1 MNNILMYVWL
11 LVGFFLLIKGADL
24 FVDGTSS
31 IAKLLKVPSI
41 IIGLTIVA
49 MGTSAP
55 EMAVSVG
62 AAIKGQNDIV
72 ISNVL
77 GSNIF
82 NLLVVAGGCAVIKS
96 LPVSIDLRKRDFPF
110 SIGIAALLLFFCLN
124 SLIIGGKGFTINR
137 TEGIILFAGLMAYLG
152 FLVYSA
158 VKGRTGLPGDE
169 EIKTMSPL
177 KSVFYTALGIA
188 GIVVGGDLVVDSASD
203 IAAAFGLSQTII
215 GLTILAV
222 GTSLPELVTS
232 LVATRK
238 GENDLAMGNVIGSNI
253 FNILGV
259 LGLSAA
265 VSPVKVSGFSV
276 IDLSLF
282 IGFCLIIYL
291 VTFFRN
297 KIERLPG
304 ILMVLTYLGYMTS
317 VSYTHLTLPTIA

>member
-110 SIGIAALLLFFCLN
+110 SIGIAALLLLFCLN
-124 SLIIGGKGFTINR
+124 SLIIWGKGFTINR

-304 ILMVLTYLGYMTS
+304 ILMVLTYLGYMTYA
-317 VSYTHLTLPTIA
+317 VMREVF

>member
-177 KSVFYTALGIA
+177 KSVFYTALCIA

-291 VTFFRN
+291 VTYFRN

-304 ILMVLTYLGYMTS
+304 ILMVLTYLGYMTYA
-317 VSYTHLTLPTIA
+317 VMREVF

>member
-1 MNNILMYVWL
+1 MTNNILMYVWL

-238 GENDLAMGNVIGSNI
+238 SENDLAMGNVIGSNI

-291 VTFFRN
+291 VTYFRN

-304 ILMVLTYLGYMTS
+304 ILMVLTYLGYMTYA
-317 VSYTHLTLPTIA
+317 VMREVF

>member
-304 ILMVLTYLGYMTS
+304 ILMVLTYLGYMTYA
-317 VSYTHLTLPTIA
+317 VMR

>member
-110 SIGIAALLLFFCLN
+110 SIGIAAHLLFFCLN

-291 VTFFRN
+291 VTYFRN

-304 ILMVLTYLGYMTS
+304 ILMVLTYLGYMTYA
-317 VSYTHLTLPTIA
+317 VMREVF

>member
-1 MNNILMYVWL
+1 
-11 LVGFFLLIKGADL
+11 
-24 FVDGTSS
+24 
-31 IAKLLKVPSI
+31 
-41 IIGLTIVA
+41 
-49 MGTSAP
+49 
-55 EMAVSVG
+55 
-62 AAIKGQNDIV
+62 
-72 ISNVL
+72 
-77 GSNIF
+77 
-82 NLLVVAGGCAVIKS
+82 
-96 LPVSIDLRKRDFPF
+96 
-110 SIGIAALLLFFCLN
+110 
-124 SLIIGGKGFTINR
+124 
-137 TEGIILFAGLMAYLG
+137 
-152 FLVYSA
+152 
-158 VKGRTGLPGDE
+158 
-169 EIKTMSPL
+169 MSPL

-291 VTFFRN
+291 VTYFRN

-304 ILMVLTYLGYMTS
+304 ILMVLTYLGYMTYA
-317 VSYTHLTLPTIA
+317 VMREVF

>member
-137 TEGIILFAGLMAYLG
+137 TEGIILFAGLMEYLG

-291 VTFFRN
+291 VTYFRN

-304 ILMVLTYLGYMTS
+304 ILMVLTYLGYMTYA
-317 VSYTHLTLPTIA
+317 VMREVF

>member
-82 NLLVVAGGCAVIKS
+82 NLLVVAGGCAVIKG

-188 GIVVGGDLVVDSASD
+188 GIVVGGDLVVDSARD

-291 VTFFRN
+291 VTYFRN

-304 ILMVLTYLGYMTS
+304 ILMVLTYLGYMTYA
-317 VSYTHLTLPTIA
+317 VMREVF

>member
-11 LVGFFLLIKGADL
+11 LIGFFLLIKGADL

-82 NLLVVAGGCAVIKS
+82 NLLVVAGGCAVIKN
-96 LPVSIDLRKRDFPF
+96 LPVSSDLRKRDFPF

-137 TEGIILFAGLMAYLG
+137 VEGIILFAGLMAYLG

-291 VTFFRN
+291 VTYFRN

-304 ILMVLTYLGYMTS
+304 ILMVLTYLGYMTYA
-317 VSYTHLTLPTIA
+317 VMREVF

>member
-1 MNNILMYVWL
+1 MNSILMYVWL

-304 ILMVLTYLGYMTS
+304 ILMVLTYLGYMTYA
-317 VSYTHLTLPTIA
+317 VMREVF

>member
-304 ILMVLTYLGYMTS
+304 ILMVLTYLGYMTYA
-317 VSYTHLTLPTIA
+317 VMREVF

>member
-188 GIVVGGDLVVDSASD
+188 WNSGGRRLVVDSASD

-291 VTFFRN
+291 VTYFRN
-297 KIERLPG
+297 KIE
-304 ILMVLTYLGYMTS
+304 MTS
-317 VSYTHLTLPTIA
+317 RYFNGVDISWIYDICCYA

>member
-124 SLIIGGKGFTINR
+124 SLIIEGKGFTINR

-304 ILMVLTYLGYMTS
+304 ILMVLTYLGYMTYA
-317 VSYTHLTLPTIA
+317 VMREVF

>member
-96 LPVSIDLRKRDFPF
+96 LPVSSDLRKRDFPF

-291 VTFFRN
+291 VTYFRN

-304 ILMVLTYLGYMTS
+304 ILMVLTYLGYMTYA
-317 VSYTHLTLPTIA
+317 VMREVF

>member
-158 VKGRTGLPGDE
+158 VKCRTGLPGDE

-177 KSVFYTALGIA
+177 KRVFYTALGIA
-188 GIVVGGDLVVDSASD
+188 GIVVGGDLVVDSTSD

-291 VTFFRN
+291 VTYFRN

-304 ILMVLTYLGYMTS
+304 ILMVLTYLGYMTYA
-317 VSYTHLTLPTIA
+317 VMREVF

>member
-169 EIKTMSPL
+169 EIRTMSPL

-291 VTFFRN
+291 VTYFRN

-304 ILMVLTYLGYMTS
+304 ILMVLTYLGYMTYA
-317 VSYTHLTLPTIA
+317 VMREVF

>member
-203 IAAAFGLSQTII
+203 IAAAFGLSQKII

-291 VTFFRN
+291 VTYFRN

-304 ILMVLTYLGYMTS
+304 ILMVLTYLGYMTYA
-317 VSYTHLTLPTIA
+317 VMREVF

>member
-304 ILMVLTYLGYMTS
+304 ILMELTYLGYMTYA
-317 VSYTHLTLPTIA
+317 VMREVF

>member
-276 IDLSLF
+276 IYLSLF

-291 VTFFRN
+291 VTYFRN

-304 ILMVLTYLGYMTS
+304 ILMVLTYLGYMTYA
-317 VSYTHLTLPTIA
+317 VMREVF

>member
-82 NLLVVAGGCAVIKS
+82 NLLVVAGGCAVIKN
-96 LPVSIDLRKRDFPF
+96 LPVSSDLRKRDFPF

-158 VKGRTGLPGDE
+158 VKGRTDLPGDE

-291 VTFFRN
+291 VTYFRN

-304 ILMVLTYLGYMTS
+304 ILMVLTYLGYMTYA
-317 VSYTHLTLPTIA
+317 VMREVF

>member
-188 GIVVGGDLVVDSASD
+188 GIVVGGDLVVDYASD

-291 VTFFRN
+291 VTYFRN

-304 ILMVLTYLGYMTS
+304 ILMVLTYLGYMTYA
-317 VSYTHLTLPTIA
+317 VMREVF

>member
-291 VTFFRN
+291 VMFFRN

-304 ILMVLTYLGYMTS
+304 ILMVLTYLGYMTYA
-317 VSYTHLTLPTIA
+317 VMREVF

>member
-215 GLTILAV
+215 GLTILDV

-291 VTFFRN
+291 VTYFRN

-304 ILMVLTYLGYMTS
+304 ILMVLTYLGYMTYA
-317 VSYTHLTLPTIA
+317 VMREVF

>member
-31 IAKLLKVPSI
+31 IAKLLKVQSI

-62 AAIKGQNDIV
+62 AAINGQNDIV

-304 ILMVLTYLGYMTS
+304 ILMVLTYLGYMTYA
-317 VSYTHLTLPTIA
+317 VMREVF

>member
-1 MNNILMYVWL
+1 MYVWL

-291 VTFFRN
+291 VTYFRN

-304 ILMVLTYLGYMTS
+304 ILMVLTYLGYMTYA
-317 VSYTHLTLPTIA
+317 VMREVF

>member
-1 MNNILMYVWL
+1 MNNILLYVWL

-96 LPVSIDLRKRDFPF
+96 LPVSSDLRKRDFPF

-203 IAAAFGLSQTII
+203 RAAAFGLSQTII

-304 ILMVLTYLGYMTS
+304 ILMVLTYLGYMTYA
-317 VSYTHLTLPTIA
+317 VMREVF

>member
-1 MNNILMYVWL
+1 MNNILLYVWL

-96 LPVSIDLRKRDFPF
+96 LPVSSDLRKRDFPF

-188 GIVVGGDLVVDSASD
+188 GLVVGGDLVVDSASD
-203 IAAAFGLSQTII
+203 RAAAFGLSQTII

-304 ILMVLTYLGYMTS
+304 ILMVLTYLGYMTYA
-317 VSYTHLTLPTIA
+317 VMREVF

>member
-177 KSVFYTALGIA
+177 KSVFYTALGIS

-304 ILMVLTYLGYMTS
+304 ILMVLTYLGYMTYA
-317 VSYTHLTLPTIA
+317 VMREVF

>member
-265 VSPVKVSGFSV
+265 ISPVKVSGFSV

-291 VTFFRN
+291 VTYFRN

-304 ILMVLTYLGYMTS
+304 ILMVLTYLGYMTYA
-317 VSYTHLTLPTIA
+317 VMREVF

>member
-282 IGFCLIIYL
+282 IGFCLIFYL
-291 VTFFRN
+291 VTYFRN

-304 ILMVLTYLGYMTS
+304 ILMVLTYLGYMTYA
-317 VSYTHLTLPTIA
+317 VMREVF

>member
-169 EIKTMSPL
+169 DIKTMSPL

-304 ILMVLTYLGYMTS
+304 ILMVLTYLGYMTYA
-317 VSYTHLTLPTIA
+317 VMREVF

>member
-291 VTFFRN
+291 VTYFRN

-304 ILMVLTYLGYMTS
+304 ILMVLTYHGYMTYA
-317 VSYTHLTLPTIA
+317 VMREVF

>member
-82 NLLVVAGGCAVIKS
+82 NLLVVAGGCAVIKN
-96 LPVSIDLRKRDFPF
+96 LPVSSDLRKRDFPF

-291 VTFFRN
+291 VTYFRN

-304 ILMVLTYLGYMTS
+304 ILMVLTYLGYMTYA
-317 VSYTHLTLPTIA
+317 VMREVF

>member
-291 VTFFRN
+291 VTYFRN
-297 KIERLPG
+297 NIERLPG
-304 ILMVLTYLGYMTS
+304 ILMVLTYLGYMTYA
-317 VSYTHLTLPTIA
+317 VMREVF